1 MPVVLSVGGEDR
13 LESRREGLDLR
24 DQALA
29 VSLGEP
35 HVREAHDITIYEH
48 DACVSVSLHLKMDP
62 EVAIKQAHEVAE
74 RVESTLRQDPLV
86 AERANPPRAARATH
100 CRPL

>member
-48 DACVSVSLHLKMDP
+48 DACASVSLHLKMSSSGSDQTG
-62 EVAIKQAHEVAE
+62 A
-74 RVESTLRQDPLV
+74 RGR
-86 AERANPPRAARATH
+86 RAS
-100 CRPL
+100 